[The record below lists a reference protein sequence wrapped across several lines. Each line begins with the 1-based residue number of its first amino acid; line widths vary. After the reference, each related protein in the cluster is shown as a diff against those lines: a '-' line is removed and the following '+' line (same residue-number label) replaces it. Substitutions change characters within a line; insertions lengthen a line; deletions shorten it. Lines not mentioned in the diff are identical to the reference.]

1 MNPDDKYAY
10 TSFKENK
17 IILAS
22 KGHEIVDRE
31 LMTL

>member
-17 IILAS
+17 ILAS

-31 LMTL
+31 LMAL